1 MFVFEYCY
9 LGCRHAGDPLLSSS
23 SSISSASSPFFFF
36 FVIIFSSLL
45 LLLLFLLLFLF
56 LQYFVRW
63 PIEIVDL
70 LTLRTAIT
78 REMGP

>member
-1 MFVFEYCY
+1 MSIATLVADMPATHFYP
-9 LGCRHAGDPLLSSS
+9 PLLLFLLLLLL
-23 SSISSASSPFFFF
+23 FFFF
-36 FVIIFSSLL
+36 FVIIFSSLLL